1 LSGQAI
7 LFTQIQSGVD
17 YYASQSS
24 LIQSSIAT
32 NFPTYTL
39 SKIEATDIKNSILIT
54 SFSVEARTF
63 KASLYNV
70 LIMQS
75 SSSASQIDPNVYF
88 SNLTT
93 LVNLK
98 FYKLNARLILSW
110 FLENF

>member
-1 LSGQAI
+1 LSGQAT
-7 LFTQIQSGVD
+7 LLSQVQSGVD
-17 YYASQSS
+17 YYASQFSIIQS
-24 LIQSSIAT
+24 LIVT
-32 NFPTYTL
+32 NFPDYTL
-39 SKIEATDIKNSILIT
+39 NSIDAAAIKTSILIT

-98 FYKLNARLILSW
+98 FYK
-110 FLENF
+110 